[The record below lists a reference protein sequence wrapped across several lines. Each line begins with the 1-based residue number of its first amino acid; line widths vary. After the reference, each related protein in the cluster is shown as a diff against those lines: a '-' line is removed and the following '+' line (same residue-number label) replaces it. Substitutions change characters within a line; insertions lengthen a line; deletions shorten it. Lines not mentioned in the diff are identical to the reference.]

1 MSDNNNYD
9 GDLEKFIRKLFANKN
24 KKKDVTP
31 QGEQSS
37 EPIIEKTKKPM
48 NMRQW
53 LASGIVLTVIFAA
66 FVILLANVYVVK
78 ENEYKVVRQFGE
90 VVKFEREPGMHMKI
104 PFIQSVTTLPKN
116 LMTYDMTKE
125 EINTRD
131 KKRIIIDNYAIW
143 RVTDPKA
150 LISNAGQLGNAEN
163 RMEEFIYSII
173 HIVFSSFI
181 LRNSSTAPRG
191 IPFAG
196 SAQNAARSAAVKP
209 GWEAANDFS
218 AVRARSS
225 EERPP
230 ERQTSHVPQSQDSS
244 WPKYFRRKR
253 ERHNS
258 F

>member
-1 MSDNNNYD
+1 MSNNNNYD

-66 FVILLANVYVVK
+66 LVILLANVYVVK
-78 ENEYKVVRQFGE
+78 ESEYKVVRQFGE

-131 KKRIIIDNYAIW
+131 KKRIIIDNYAVW

-173 HIVFSSFI
+173 RSELGQLEYEEII
-181 LRNSSTAPRG
+181 NEG
-191 IPFAG
+191 IKLDDLYKIADIYTD
-196 SAQNAARSAAVKP
+196 AIYELNK
-209 GWEAANDFS
+209 
-218 AVRARSS
+218 
-225 EERPP
+225 
-230 ERQTSHVPQSQDSS
+230 
-244 WPKYFRRKR
+244 
-253 ERHNS
+253 
-258 F
+258 